1 MKLDRGRNDHALT
14 VDAKLSSTT
23 IWSNNYPLKK
33 RNGQIPSKIMLA
45 ASLETSDPE
54 IFIAMP
60 RSAFLSAGESFTL
73 SPVLVV
79 NEVKSS
85 WEVDTTH
92 TPTM

>member
-1 MKLDRGRNDHALT
+1 
-14 VDAKLSSTT
+14 
-23 IWSNNYPLKK
+23 
-33 RNGQIPSKIMLA
+33 MLA